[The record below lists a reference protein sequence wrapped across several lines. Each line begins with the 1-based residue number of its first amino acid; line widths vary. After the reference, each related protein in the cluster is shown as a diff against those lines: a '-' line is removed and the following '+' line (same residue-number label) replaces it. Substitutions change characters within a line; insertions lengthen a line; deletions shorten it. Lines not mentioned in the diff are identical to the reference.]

1 MTKSIL
7 YFMCL
12 LKIIAGYPMKHCIH
26 CKFCKLHIENNPSY
40 DIKPVKFGLCTY
52 FPTKIDEQYHQNT
65 GELLENNSNYEL
77 CSKARTLDNLCGKSG
92 KYFVQRQQKNTL

>member
-1 MTKSIL
+1 
-7 YFMCL
+7 
-12 LKIIAGYPMKHCIH
+12 MKYLIYLISLFKMITANSMKYCIH

-65 GELLENNSNYEL
+65 GEHGGTNACRKRRAGA
-77 CSKARTLDNLCGKSG
+77 CSQSEQGRIYD
-92 KYFVQRQQKNTL
+92 

>member
-40 DIKPVKFGLCTY
+40 DI
-52 FPTKIDEQYHQNT
+52 H
-65 GELLENNSNYEL
+65 
-77 CSKARTLDNLCGKSG
+77 R
-92 KYFVQRQQKNTL
+92 

>member
-1 MTKSIL
+1 
-7 YFMCL
+7 
-12 LKIIAGYPMKHCIH
+12 MKYCIH
-26 CKFCKLHIENNPSY
+26 CKFFKLHIENNPSY

-65 GELLENNSNYEL
+65 GELDENSYDRRSGEFRRDAVNVVEASLENNSNYEL

-92 KYFVQRQQKNTL
+92 KYFVQRQ